1 MENQLQVEYMDI
13 NELKPLI
20 GNPREHTDRNIN
32 DITKSIKRFGWT
44 NPIIVRKADN
54 MIVAG
59 HGRVEAAKNQGLEQ
73 VPVVYVDMSEN
84 DAKLYNITDN
94 RTAETSEWDHAQLN
108 TLIEELNGLPDIDI
122 EDTGFYT
129 HELEMMMNG
138 EDEPEIDYNEMW
150 QGMPEFVQDD
160 LTPYKSILVHFADEK
175 HVNAFAQLIG
185 QTLTEK
191 TKYVWHPKAEKA
203 NFTEEAYVSE
213 I

>member
-13 NELKPLI
+13 NELKPFI
-20 GNPREHTDRNIN
+20 GNPREHSDRNIN

-122 EDTGFYT
+122 EDTGFYS
-129 HELEMMMNG
+129 HELEMMLNG
-138 EDEPEIDYNEMW
+138 NDDAEVNYDEMW

-160 LTPYKSILVHFADEK
+160 LTPYKSILIHFADEK
-175 HVNAFAQLIG
+175 DLNAFSQLIG

-191 TKYVWHPKAEKA
+191 TKYVWHPKSEKA